1 MYYFEDTTKKV
12 HKDELILPSSAMM
25 YDGFYIEK
33 RIEGYRTLAV
43 TGREMLSLDVQTQET
58 QVGSIKLNQKL
69 PARTIKVTYQLIGKD
84 AKDVQ
89 KKYHHLMQ
97 ILYKESD
104 VEIRFKDE
112 LDYHYYGQYT
122 TTDDVRGDTN
132 SIISSFDILCT
143 NPKKYSVLLKTDGE
157 ITTYLPY
164 QTIPEKIEVTIAKF
178 GSLTIT
184 NGEKKIKI
192 TSYNL
197 SEGDQIVFDFIKG
210 KVFVNTVDQ
219 TFLLDLES
227 DFENFTLQ
235 TGQTIRCN
243 NGEMVISYR
252 EVQL

>member
-12 HKDELILPSSAMM
+12 HKDDLILPSSAML
-25 YDGFYIEK
+25 YDGLYLEK
-33 RIEGYRTLAV
+33 MITGYRTLAV
-43 TGREMLSLDVQTQET
+43 TGREMLSLNIETQET

-69 PARTIKVTYQLIGKD
+69 PARTIKVSYQLIGKD

-89 KKYHHLMQ
+89 KKYHQLMRL
-97 ILYKESD
+97 LYKESD

-112 LDYHYYGQYT
+112 LDYHYYGQYM

-132 SIISSFDILCT
+132 SIIASFEILCT
-143 NPKKYSVLLKTDGE
+143 DPKKYSVLLQTDST

-164 QTIPEKIEVTIAKF
+164 PTTPEKIEVIIEKF
-178 GSLTIT
+178 GPLMIS
-184 NGEKKIKI
+184 NGDKTIKI

-197 SEGDQIVFDFIKG
+197 SAGDQVTFDFLKG
-210 KVFVNTVDQ
+210 KVFVNKLDQ

-227 DFENFTLQ
+227 DFENFTIQ
-235 TGQTIRCN
+235 EGQTIGCS
-243 NGEMVISYR
+243 NGSMIISYR

>member
-25 YDGFYIEK
+25 YDGVYLEK
-33 RIEGYRTLAV
+33 RIDGYRTLAV
-43 TGREMLSLDVQTQET
+43 TGREMLSLNIETQET

-69 PARTIKVTYQLIGKD
+69 PARTIKVSYQLIGKD
-84 AKDVQ
+84 ANDVQ
-89 KKYHHLMQ
+89 KKYHQLMRL
-97 ILYKESD
+97 LYKESD

-112 LDYHYYGQYT
+112 LDYHYHGQYI

-132 SIISSFDILCT
+132 SIIASFEILCT
-143 NPKKYSVLLKTDGE
+143 DPKKYSVLLKTDGI

-164 QTIPEKIEVTIAKF
+164 QTTPEQIKVTVAVF
-178 GSLTIT
+178 GSLMIT
-184 NGEKKIKI
+184 NGAKTIKI

-197 SEGDQIVFDFIKG
+197 SAGDQVVFDFLKG
-210 KVFVNTVDQ
+210 KVFVNELDQ

-227 DFENFTLQ
+227 DFENFIIKE
-235 TGQTIRCN
+235 GQIIQCN
-243 NGEMVISYR
+243 NGKMTISYR

>member
-12 HKDELILPSSAMM
+12 HKDDLILPSSAMM
-25 YDGFYIEK
+25 YDGVYLEK
-33 RIEGYRTLAV
+33 MIDGYRTLAV
-43 TGREMLSLDVQTQET
+43 TGREMLSLTIETQET

-89 KKYHHLMQ
+89 KKYRQLMRL
-97 ILYKESD
+97 LYKESD
-104 VEIRFKDE
+104 VEIRFKDD
-112 LDYHYYGQYT
+112 LDYHYHGQYM

-132 SIISSFDILCT
+132 SIIASFEILCKD
-143 NPKKYSVLLKTDGE
+143 PKKYSVLLQTDST

-164 QTIPEKIEVTIAKF
+164 QTTPEKIEVIIEKF
-178 GSLTIT
+178 GPLMIS
-184 NGEKKIKI
+184 NGDKTIKI

-197 SEGDQIVFDFIKG
+197 SAGDQVTFDFLKG
-210 KVFVNTVDQ
+210 KVFVNKLDQ

-227 DFENFTLQ
+227 DFENFTIQ
-235 TGQTIRCN
+235 EGQTISCS
-243 NGEMVISYR
+243 NGSMIISYR